1 MNQKTGYFF
10 VKNTHHKKLTSLNI
24 IYHTGPSYEA
34 RGRRGVAHLMEHM
47 ITKCIDKYQP
57 QFTKDCITFNAMT
70 TTNYIQVYFTGIA
83 EKLTPEL
90 KQQLVKELLHSFDN
104 LSKEDYKIEQDVVL
118 QEISDDFDSPDDG
131 FFSNILYNY
140 YNVTLPLG
148 TPKDV
153 GNFTYEQAKE
163 LAENFFNRPAAIIER
178 GDEPT
183 DFSFVEYNTDEPF
196 PILIWYK
203 ERNRKVMEEAE
214 SNKCI
219 IYAINR
225 KLIKKTD
232 YIFMKVG
239 LLMLADGESDSPL
252 FDEIRNK
259 RGLSYYAYGDLLKFD
274 KTSLMYLTASTDKE
288 KAEELKTI
296 MMDICRNVKNYL
308 TKERYDNII
317 EMLTTKRKMNRYI
330 NWDKV
335 DEYIL
340 PMMPRLNKKSMKL
353 LSYDRVVGTM
363 EKYFYS
369 LEFFTKEQYLQFD
382 VSLLYLLK
390 NKGVFNEVSNWWCV

>member
-24 IYHTGPSYEA
+24 IYHTGPAYES
-34 RGRRGVAHLMEHM
+34 RGRRGIAHLMEHM
-47 ITKCIDKYQP
+47 ITKCIDKYQAR
-57 QFTKDCITFNAMT
+57 FTRDCIIFNALT
-70 TTNYIQVYFTGIA
+70 STNYIKVYFNGIA

-90 KQQLVKELLHSFDN
+90 KQQLVKELLSSFKE
-104 LSKEDYKIEQDVVL
+104 LTPEDYKHEQDVVL
-118 QEISDDFDSPDDG
+118 QEISDDFNSPDDG
-131 FFSNILYNY
+131 FLSNILYNY
-140 YNVTLPLG
+140 YNITLPLG

-163 LAENFFNRPAAIIER
+163 LAETFFSKPAQIIEC

-183 DFSFVEYNTDEPF
+183 DFSFVEYNTKEPF
-196 PILIWYK
+196 PSLIWYK
-203 ERNRKVMEEAE
+203 ERNRKVMEEVP

-219 IYAINR
+219 IYAMNR

-239 LLMLADGESDSPL
+239 LLMLANGAPDCP
-252 FDEIRNK
+252 FYDEIRNK
-259 RGLSYYAYGDLLKFD
+259 HSLSYYAYGDLINFD

-288 KAEELKTI
+288 NSEELKTV

-308 TKERYDNII
+308 TKERYDTII
-317 EMLTTKRKMNRYI
+317 DMLTTKRKLNKYS
-330 NWDKV
+330 NWSNV
-335 DEYIL
+335 DEHIL
-340 PMMPRLNKKSMKL
+340 PMFPKLTKKSMAL

-369 LEFFTKEQYLQFD
+369 LEFYTQE
-382 VSLLYLLK
+382 
-390 NKGVFNEVSNWWCV
+390 